1 MDSAASRLFPG
12 YGKEFV
18 DVDDGIKRS
27 DTLGSAEGPKNN
39 YHTPRNDQQDESLF
53 ALADDIGW
61 CEQFNLGYE
70 PQLAFNCYCCDFG

>member
-1 MDSAASRLFPG
+1 MLMMVSSGLTRYEAQKAQ
-12 YGKEFV
+12 
-18 DVDDGIKRS
+18 
-27 DTLGSAEGPKNN
+27 KNN